1 MRPSSPTLP
10 PCVPLPL
17 PLRPRLKATVS
28 PELNRDRTQSLEA
41 LDNIDE
47 RELRALQDQLVAIVG
62 ADAL

>member
-1 MRPSSPTLP
+1 
-10 PCVPLPL
+10 
-17 PLRPRLKATVS
+17 VS